1 MDLKHIIDQKDH
13 YADYMVDEIT
23 HICRDFEKREP
34 GSKGEQQACEY
45 MAQVLKKDC
54 GCQRAPVRSL
64 VGFTLPS
71 PLCWRPLLAFSSAH
85 CCLRC

>member
-1 MDLKHIIDQKDH
+1 MDLRHIIDQKYH
-13 YADYMVDEIT
+13 YADYMVDETT

-54 GCQRAPVRSL
+54 G
-64 VGFTLPS
+64 
-71 PLCWRPLLAFSSAH
+71 
-85 CCLRC
+85 